1 MIQTCHN
8 LINLNDVIS
17 AAKADYTSDED
28 EEEDEGS
35 DIEKSRAKRL
45 EKAKT
50 ALRDSDEES
59 EKSKRSSRLYILII
73 SSLCSQ
79 VKLVGQSF
87 HNYTTMYLFGLKGL
101 KQRLMEPWY
110 VNWFKKKFD
119 EGGGQYLQNT
129 KSKNVDVL
137 LIIYCG
143 IFAILTS
150 IFDLQFQTLFFI
162 LQISFQVLVIIK
174 IWIGKRKRK

>member
-1 MIQTCHN
+1 MIQTSHN

-59 EKSKRSSRLYILII
+59 EKSKRSSRLFLII

-87 HNYTTMYLFGLKGL
+87 QNYTTMYLFGLKGL

-110 VNWFKKKFD
+110 VN
-119 EGGGQYLQNT
+119 
-129 KSKNVDVL
+129 
-137 LIIYCG
+137 
-143 IFAILTS
+143 
-150 IFDLQFQTLFFI
+150 
-162 LQISFQVLVIIK
+162 
-174 IWIGKRKRK
+174 